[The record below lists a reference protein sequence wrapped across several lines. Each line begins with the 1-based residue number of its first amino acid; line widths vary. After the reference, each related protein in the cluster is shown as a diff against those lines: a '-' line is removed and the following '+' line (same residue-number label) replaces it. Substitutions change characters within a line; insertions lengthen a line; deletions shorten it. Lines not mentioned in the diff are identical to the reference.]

1 MIEQKIKNF
10 NGIRG
15 VPSHLHVH
23 NYTDEEIIETCRC
36 MEDFI
41 YFCSKYIKIV
51 DQNKGM
57 LIPFELYPYQ
67 RSMYKTYD
75 KNNRVIVLAPRQSG
89 KSVFT
94 IAYLLWVA
102 LFQEYKTIVLIANKA
117 NTAKKTLQ
125 KLKQMFIHLPL
136 FLKQGVTEWN
146 MMQIA
151 FDNGSKIYAEATSAS
166 GNRGDTVSI
175 LYIDECAIIEK
186 NLMETFF
193 ASVYPTISAV
203 KDSKI
208 IISSTPNGYNFF
220 YLLWTMAVNKQSE
233 YVPFRVKWNEVPGRD
248 DNYKTTTIAA
258 LGGGSKGLRKWRQEY
273 ECFFVGS
280 GGSLIDGEA
289 LENMKPS
296 IIHESRLDG
305 RFLIYNEPEEG
316 ASYCVISDVAE
327 GVGGDY
333 STSQVMK
340 CNLRTAKYTQVAVF
354 RDNNIKTNEFNMVID
369 QICKYYNNAL
379 AIVESNSI
387 GREVLNHLAY
397 DDEYENIFFDEKDF
411 GLRMT
416 MQSKAVGNSYLKT
429 NIEDQNFIIQDHE
442 TISELSKYVKRGNV
456 FKADEGQHDDLVTPL
471 VLFSYFISKKENIEN
486 WIGSISAG
494 KTKMQEKIES
504 ELLPVGFIC
513 NGVEMHDLN
522 DVANDLKKDEDEDNE
537 EGLLII
543 NSPDDE
549 DF

>member
-1 MIEQKIKNF
+1 
-10 NGIRG
+10 
-15 VPSHLHVH
+15 
-23 NYTDEEIIETCRC
+23 
-36 MEDFI
+36 
-41 YFCSKYIKIV
+41 
-51 DQNKGM
+51 
-57 LIPFELYPYQ
+57 
-67 RSMYKTYD
+67 
-75 KNNRVIVLAPRQSG
+75 
-89 KSVFT
+89 
-94 IAYLLWVA
+94 
-102 LFQEYKTIVLIANKA
+102 
-117 NTAKKTLQ
+117 
-125 KLKQMFIHLPL
+125 
-136 FLKQGVTEWN
+136 
-146 MMQIA
+146 
-151 FDNGSKIYAEATSAS
+151 
-166 GNRGDTVSI
+166 
-175 LYIDECAIIEK
+175 
-186 NLMETFF
+186 
-193 ASVYPTISAV
+193 
-203 KDSKI
+203 
-208 IISSTPNGYNFF
+208 
-220 YLLWTMAVNKQSE
+220 
-233 YVPFRVKWNEVPGRD
+233 
-248 DNYKTTTIAA
+248 
-258 LGGGSKGLRKWRQEY
+258 
-273 ECFFVGS
+273 
-280 GGSLIDGEA
+280 
-289 LENMKPS
+289 MKPS

-387 GREVLNHLAY
+387 GREVLNRLAY

-471 VLFSYFISKKENIEN
+471 VLFSYFISNKENIEN
-486 WIGSISAG
+486 WIGTVSSG

-522 DVANDLKKDEDEDNE
+522 DVANDLEKDEDEDNE